1 MIEKRGRN
9 KTIVCDECNTNR
21 TTCMQNLDSLLE
33 LAKQKGWKNSTHKY
47 GDHTAH
53 INICPQCQ
61 RGETKL
67 IFTQSKAASQ
77 VLTDKPEEELEEIRQ
92 ELKQALKEDDI
103 RQIDYGK
110 VVGVFYLTCWDFIK
124 KQKRPRKE
132 TMAKIE
138 KYLEG
143 RHGRTNQNK

>member
-67 IFTQSKAASQ
+67 IFTQSKAASK
-77 VLTDKPEEELEEIRQ
+77 VLTQKTDKELDKLRK
-92 ELKQALKEDDI
+92 ELKQALKEDDLK
-103 RQIDYGK
+103 QWDYGK
-110 VVGVFYLTCWDFIK
+110 VVGVSYPTCQDFIK
-124 KQKRPRKE
+124 KDKRPRKE

>member
-21 TTCMQNLDSLLE
+21 TTCMQNLDDLLE
-33 LAKQKGWKNSTHKY
+33 ISEQKGWKNSTYEY
-47 GDHTAH
+47 GEYTAH

-67 IFTQSKAASQ
+67 IFTQSKAASK
-77 VLTDKPEEELEEIRQ
+77 VLTNKPEEELEEIRQ
-92 ELKQALKEDDI
+92 ALKQALKEDDI

-110 VVGVFYLTCWDFIK
+110 VVGVFYSTCWDFIK
-124 KQKRPRKE
+124 KQKLPRKE
-132 TMAKIE
+132 TMVKIE
-138 KYLEG
+138 KYLEE